1 MPQSRRGKFK
11 RKFLYENVEHIFY
24 PKNFN
29 KRRWMLQ
36 IYEISLYF
44 HLNQFFTIF
53 HKKRKFEN
61 IYKIIKKKMLL
72 FSILYI
78 SLLFFKQPFIILAVE
93 RIENSSFESISNSV
107 STPNVTIPFK
117 QNIINH
123 LIQKPFKIEL
133 LPVPELLLGSK
144 SSDSS
149 SLPVFPERPDAVY
162 FIVAVV
168 GGAKTWGRTLART
181 LLDMGQPFESPQGP
195 PLRPLYVDLPQ
206 NGR

>member
-1 MPQSRRGKFK
+1 
-11 RKFLYENVEHIFY
+11 
-24 PKNFN
+24 
-29 KRRWMLQ
+29 
-36 IYEISLYF
+36 
-44 HLNQFFTIF
+44 
-53 HKKRKFEN
+53 
-61 IYKIIKKKMLL
+61 MLL
-72 FSILYI
+72 FSILYF

-93 RIENSSFESISNSV
+93 RIENSSFDVIST
-107 STPNVTIPFK
+107 STLVPNITTIPFK
-117 QNIINH
+117 ENIINH
-123 LIQKPFKIEL
+123 LKQKPLKIES
-133 LPVPELLLGSK
+133 LPIPELLLGSK
-144 SSDSS
+144 SSDS

>member
-1 MPQSRRGKFK
+1 
-11 RKFLYENVEHIFY
+11 
-24 PKNFN
+24 
-29 KRRWMLQ
+29 
-36 IYEISLYF
+36 
-44 HLNQFFTIF
+44 
-53 HKKRKFEN
+53 
-61 IYKIIKKKMLL
+61 MLL
-72 FSILYI
+72 FSIVYI

-93 RIENSSFESISNSV
+93 TIENSSFAIQNV
-107 STPNVTIPFK
+107 TTTSTPNITTNTIK

-123 LIQKPFKIEL
+123 LKQKPLKIEL
-133 LPVPELLLGSK
+133 LPIPESLLGSQ

-149 SLPVFPERPDAVY
+149 NLPVFPERPDAVY

>member
-1 MPQSRRGKFK
+1 
-11 RKFLYENVEHIFY
+11 
-24 PKNFN
+24 
-29 KRRWMLQ
+29 
-36 IYEISLYF
+36 
-44 HLNQFFTIF
+44 
-53 HKKRKFEN
+53 
-61 IYKIIKKKMLL
+61 MLL

-93 RIENSSFESISNSV
+93 RIENSSFAVIST
-107 STPNVTIPFK
+107 STSKPNITTIPFK
-117 QNIINH
+117 ENIINH
-123 LIQKPFKIEL
+123 LKEKPLKIET
-133 LPVPELLLGSK
+133 LPIPELLLGLK
-144 SSDSS
+144 SDG

>member
-1 MPQSRRGKFK
+1 
-11 RKFLYENVEHIFY
+11 
-24 PKNFN
+24 
-29 KRRWMLQ
+29 
-36 IYEISLYF
+36 
-44 HLNQFFTIF
+44 
-53 HKKRKFEN
+53 
-61 IYKIIKKKMLL
+61 MLL

-93 RIENSSFESISNSV
+93 RIESSSFDSV
-107 STPNVTIPFK
+107 QNVTTTSTPNITTVPFK

-123 LIQKPFKIEL
+123 LKQKPLKIES
-133 LPVPELLLGSK
+133 LPIPESLLGSQ
-144 SSDSS
+144 SSDS
-149 SLPVFPERPDAVY
+149 SLPVFPERSDAVY

>member
-1 MPQSRRGKFK
+1 
-11 RKFLYENVEHIFY
+11 
-24 PKNFN
+24 
-29 KRRWMLQ
+29 
-36 IYEISLYF
+36 
-44 HLNQFFTIF
+44 
-53 HKKRKFEN
+53 
-61 IYKIIKKKMLL
+61 MLL
-72 FSILYI
+72 FSIVYI

-93 RIENSSFESISNSV
+93 RIENSSFAIQNV
-107 STPNVTIPFK
+107 TTTSTPNITTNTIK

-123 LIQKPFKIEL
+123 LKQKPLKIEL
-133 LPVPELLLGSK
+133 LPIPESLLGSQ

>member
-1 MPQSRRGKFK
+1 
-11 RKFLYENVEHIFY
+11 
-24 PKNFN
+24 
-29 KRRWMLQ
+29 
-36 IYEISLYF
+36 
-44 HLNQFFTIF
+44 
-53 HKKRKFEN
+53 
-61 IYKIIKKKMLL
+61 MLL

-78 SLLFFKQPFIILAVE
+78 SLFFFKQPFIILAVE
-93 RIENSSFESISNSV
+93 RIENSSFDVISTST
-107 STPNVTIPFK
+107 STPNITAIPFK
-117 QNIINH
+117 ENIINH
-123 LIQKPFKIEL
+123 LKQKPLKIES
-133 LPVPELLLGSK
+133 LPIPELLLGSK
-144 SSDSS
+144 SSDS

>member
-1 MPQSRRGKFK
+1 
-11 RKFLYENVEHIFY
+11 
-24 PKNFN
+24 
-29 KRRWMLQ
+29 
-36 IYEISLYF
+36 
-44 HLNQFFTIF
+44 
-53 HKKRKFEN
+53 
-61 IYKIIKKKMLL
+61 MLL

-93 RIENSSFESISNSV
+93 RIENSSFDVISTST
-107 STPNVTIPFK
+107 STPNITTIPFK
-117 QNIINH
+117 ENIINH
-123 LIQKPFKIEL
+123 LKQKPLKIES
-133 LPVPELLLGSK
+133 LPIPELLLGLK
-144 SSDSS
+144 SSDGI
-149 SLPVFPERPDAVY
+149 LPVFPERPDAVY

>member
-1 MPQSRRGKFK
+1 
-11 RKFLYENVEHIFY
+11 
-24 PKNFN
+24 
-29 KRRWMLQ
+29 
-36 IYEISLYF
+36 
-44 HLNQFFTIF
+44 
-53 HKKRKFEN
+53 
-61 IYKIIKKKMLL
+61 MLL

-78 SLLFFKQPFIILAVE
+78 SLLLFKQPFIILAVE
-93 RIENSSFESISNSV
+93 RIENSSFDVISTST
-107 STPNVTIPFK
+107 STPNITTIPFK
-117 QNIINH
+117 ENIINH
-123 LIQKPFKIEL
+123 LKQKHLKIES
-133 LPVPELLLGSK
+133 LPIPELLLGSK
-144 SSDSS
+144 SSDS

>member
-1 MPQSRRGKFK
+1 
-11 RKFLYENVEHIFY
+11 
-24 PKNFN
+24 
-29 KRRWMLQ
+29 
-36 IYEISLYF
+36 
-44 HLNQFFTIF
+44 
-53 HKKRKFEN
+53 
-61 IYKIIKKKMLL
+61 MLL

-93 RIENSSFESISNSV
+93 RIENSSFDVIST
-107 STPNVTIPFK
+107 STLVPNITTIPFK
-117 QNIINH
+117 ENIINH
-123 LIQKPFKIEL
+123 LKQKPLKIES
-133 LPVPELLLGSK
+133 LPIPELLLGSK
-144 SSDSS
+144 SSDS